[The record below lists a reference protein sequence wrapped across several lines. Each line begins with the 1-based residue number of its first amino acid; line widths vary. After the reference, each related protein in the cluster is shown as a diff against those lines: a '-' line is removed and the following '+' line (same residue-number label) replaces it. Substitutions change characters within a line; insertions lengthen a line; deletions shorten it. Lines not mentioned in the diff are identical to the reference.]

1 MKKSHLIVAAIAAA
15 FLWKRGRDKA
25 AAADKIKEAAPA
37 DGTNWTG
44 DLWGR
49 LNGGTDLLAPV
60 SRNLDNSL
68 IADPGKVGQ
77 ASLGLAPSW
86 NGGL

>member
-1 MKKSHLIVAAIAAA
+1 MKTTTLMIAAVVAA
-15 FLWKRGRDKA
+15 FLWKRGADKKA
-25 AAADKIKEAAPA
+25 AANKIDEATPS

-44 DLWGR
+44 DLWSR
-49 LNGGTDLLAPV
+49 LNGGADLQAPI
-60 SRNLDNSL
+60 SKNLDNSL

-77 ASLGLAPSW
+77 ASLGLTPSW

>member
-1 MKKSHLIVAAIAAA
+1 MKKSHLIIAAVAAA
-15 FLWKRGRDKA
+15 FMWKRGRDQALA
-25 AAADKIKEAAPA
+25 ASKIAEATPK

-44 DLWGR
+44 DLWSR
-49 LNGGTDLLAPV
+49 LNGGADLQAPV
-60 SRNLDNSL
+60 SKNLDNSL

-77 ASLGLAPSW
+77 ASLGLSPSW